1 MLFNKVKKQAK
12 KGFTLIELL
21 IVVAI
26 IGILAAVAIPAY
38 QNYTQQAK
46 VAQGMAGLSSF
57 KTAVAVCAQK
67 KGSLSLCTASS
78 NGIPDNITAG
88 DTNKVN
94 GVTSVTTAA
103 GSITAELEAINPE
116 DGNAISVRLVPLLND
131 NKTAL
136 NWTILCTEGAE
147 ELVEG
152 CTGAIPAA

>member
-46 VAQGMAGLSSF
+46 VSQGMAGLSSF

-67 KGSLSLCTASS
+67 KGALTDCTAPN
-78 NGIPDNITAG
+78 NGIPANVTGAG
-88 DTNKVN
+88 EIN
-94 GVTSVTTAA
+94 GVTTVDTTS
-103 GSITAELEAINPE
+103 GTITAVLEAINPE
-116 DGNAISVRLVPLLND
+116 DGNAITVNLVPALST

-136 NWTILCTEGAE
+136 NWTIQCSTFGSVD
-147 ELVEG
+147 LVEG
-152 CTGAIPAA
+152 CTELTPAG